1 MLLNDKK
8 NAKQELENYLK
19 EKSALIEDLK
29 DIPNIKQK
37 ETVKEKYYDHL
48 QKKLNLISC
57 IGNLCYAIGMECISY
72 YVLYT
77 KIIMIFFGAD
87 SY

>member
-1 MLLNDKK
+1 MSDV
-8 NAKQELENYLK
+8 
-19 EKSALIEDLK
+19 
-29 DIPNIKQK
+29 PNIKLK
-37 ETVKEKYYDHL
+37 ESVKEKYYDLL

-57 IGNLCYAIGMECISY
+57 IGNLFYAIGVSCISY

-77 KIIMIFFGAD
+77 KIIMTFFGPE